1 MPEACILIT
10 VYNGAPWIDEALD
23 SALAQRGT
31 DFEILVVDDG
41 STDATPEIL
50 RRRAAGAPGRIRVL
64 SIEHSNRSQARN
76 IGFDHA
82 EAEFV
87 TLLDADDRMHPLRV
101 KFECDALR
109 AHPDAV
115 LSFSGRW
122 SFDDGADVGTWE
134 FTPGAFRAL
143 PGEVFTRLA
152 DPISAAIAAGECPGT
167 NACTWRT
174 RWAGE
179 RGPFNPDYEVYEDV
193 ELWLRCLYDT
203 PVVYVA
209 APLYQR
215 RLHPA
220 ATSAER
226 STSTVERA
234 LFAVMDSARAD
245 WSRYNPEQRA
255 RLSHFERSAGVW
267 LARRAAMEDGPA
279 AGIGFLIRHERRLRS
294 PLWWRTLAVL
304 LAPPFVRS
312 AWRRWKPGGPA
323 ADHATVPLAEAMA
336 PDPTRIWMPGTPQ
349 GSET

>member
-10 VYNGAPWIDEALD
+10 VYNGAAWIDEALD
-23 SALAQRGT
+23 SALAQRGA
-31 DFEILVVDDG
+31 DVEILVVDDG

-76 IGFDHA
+76 VGIDHV

-101 KFECDALR
+101 KLECDALR
-109 AHPDAV
+109 AHPDAA
-115 LSFSGRW
+115 LSFSARW
-122 SFDDGADVGTWE
+122 SFEDGSDVGAWE

-143 PGEVFTRLA
+143 PDRVFTRVA
-152 DPISAAIAAGECPGT
+152 DAISTAIAAGECPGT

-174 RWAGE
+174 RWVRECG
-179 RGPFNPDYEVYEDV
+179 RFNPAYEIYEDV
-193 ELWLRCLYDT
+193 ELWLRCLHDT

-226 STSTVERA
+226 STSAVERA
-234 LFAVMDSARAD
+234 LFTVMDAAHAD
-245 WSRYNPEQRA
+245 WSRYSPAQRA
-255 RLSHFERSAGVW
+255 HLSHFEQGAGVW
-267 LARRAAMEDGPA
+267 LARCAAVAEGPA
-279 AGIGFLIRHERRLRS
+279 AGIAFLIRHERRLRS
-294 PLWWRTLAVL
+294 LLWWRTLAFL

-312 AWRRWKPGGPA
+312 AWRRWRPGGPSA
-323 ADHATVPLAEAMA
+323 ASPKVPLAEAMT
-336 PDPTRIWMPGTPQ
+336 PDPTRIWVPGATRSP
-349 GSET
+349 EE

>member
-1 MPEACILIT
+1 LPEACVLIT
-10 VYNGAPWIDEALD
+10 VYNGASWIDEALD
-23 SALAQRGT
+23 SALAQQGT

-50 RRRAAGAPGRIRVL
+50 HRRAAGAPGRIRVL
-64 SIEHSNRSQARN
+64 SIGHSNRSRARN
-76 IGFDHA
+76 LGLDHVD
-82 EAEFV
+82 AEFV

-101 KFECDALR
+101 KLECDALR

-122 SFDDGADVGTWE
+122 SFDDGADVGAWE
-134 FTPGAFRAL
+134 FTPDAFKAS
-143 PGEVFTRLA
+143 PGELFTRLA
-152 DPISAAIAAGECPGT
+152 DAISATLAAGGCPGT

-174 RWAGE
+174 RWMTEHG
-179 RGPFNPDYEVYEDV
+179 GFNPDYEVYEDV
-193 ELWLRCLYDT
+193 ELWLRCLHDT

-234 LFAVMDSARAD
+234 LFAVMDSARAG
-245 WSRYNPEQRA
+245 WSRFNPEQRA
-255 RLSHFERSAGVW
+255 RLSQFEQSAGVW
-267 LARRAAMEDGPA
+267 LARLAAAADGPA

-294 PLWWRTLAVL
+294 PLWWRTLAFL
-304 LAPPFVRS
+304 LAPPFVHS
-312 AWRRWKPGGPA
+312 AWRNWKPGGPA
-323 ADHATVPLAEAMA
+323 AAPPGVPLAEAMA
-336 PDPTRIWMPGTPQ
+336 PDPTRIWRPGATPVSQ
-349 GSET
+349 K